1 MLGNKKR
8 KGGKSDGK
16 PFALEEHR
24 REAWN
29 RNGSVTYRHVS
40 LWEGWAIYQHWISIG
55 IWDSIVQLSSF
66 DLLASWF
73 YKHSQILIGRW
84 TSAAVTF
91 IRKRRFLI
99 HFLRGQEGLMQ
110 NRCILFLS
118 ERLYC
123 VKIYYKKYIKYIK
136 NILNDIQGSIVSG
149 VRFVW
154 MNRL

>member
-1 MLGNKKR
+1 MDKR
-8 KGGKSDGK
+8 CCYFHKEK
-16 PFALEEHR
+16 ALL
-24 REAWN
+24 N
-29 RNGSVTYRHVS
+29 P
-40 LWEGWAIYQHWISIG
+40 
-55 IWDSIVQLSSF
+55 
-66 DLLASWF
+66 
-73 YKHSQILIGRW
+73 
-84 TSAAVTF
+84 
-91 IRKRRFLI
+91 
-99 HFLRGQEGLMQ
+99 FLRGQEGLMQ